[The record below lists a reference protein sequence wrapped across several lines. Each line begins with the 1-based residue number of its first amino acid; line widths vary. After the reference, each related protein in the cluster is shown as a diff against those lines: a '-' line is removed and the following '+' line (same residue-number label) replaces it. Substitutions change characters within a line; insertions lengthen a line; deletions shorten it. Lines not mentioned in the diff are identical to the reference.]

1 MSLKPDNS
9 QLSEPKIRSC
19 RALTEAQIGGNYSDD
34 AFLPTLG
41 ETIPAEA
48 VGLLKHSLAANTER
62 AYRSDLAHFRA
73 WGGTIPASA
82 STICAF
88 IGDHAG
94 TLAVSTIIR
103 RVLTI
108 SKAHDVAGLPNPCR
122 MEVVK
127 ATIRGLKRKHGTA
140 QRQAKPLVREELFLL
155 LDKLGSSVRDH
166 RDRALMLLGFAGGF
180 RRSELVSLDVGD
192 IEIERRGLVVTL
204 RRSKADQEAKG
215 RRIGVPHG
223 RTHYCPVA
231 ALETWRG
238 VGKIDAGPLFR
249 PITRHGHVSPDRLS
263 GDAVS
268 ALLRER
274 LATAGINSDGYS
286 GHSLRAGFATSAA
299 QAGVSTLKIR
309 AQTGHASDE
318 MLGRYIREGELF
330 TGNAVYALL

>member
-9 QLSEPKIRSC
+9 QLSEPKIRSF
-19 RALTEAQIGGNYSDD
+19 RAYTEPQISGNFSDD
-34 AFLPTLG
+34 AFLPMLG
-41 ETIPAEA
+41 ETISAEA
-48 VGLLKHSLAANTER
+48 VGLLKHTLAGNTER
-62 AYRSDLAHFRA
+62 AYRSDLAHFRE

-82 STICAF
+82 STVCAF

-103 RVLTI
+103 RVLTL

-122 MEVVK
+122 TEVVK

-140 QRQAKPLVREELFLL
+140 QRRAKPLLREELFFL
-155 LDKLGSSVRDH
+155 LDKMGSSIRDR
-166 RDRALMLLGFAGGF
+166 RDRALILLGFAGGF
-180 RRSELVSLDVGD
+180 RRSELVSLEVGD
-192 IEIERRGLVVTL
+192 IEAERRGLVVTL
-204 RRSKADQEAKG
+204 RRSKTDQEAEG
-215 RRIGVPHG
+215 RRVGIPYG
-223 RTHYCPVA
+223 RTCYCPVEA
-231 ALETWRG
+231 IETWLEA
-238 VGKIDAGPLFR
+238 GKIETGPLFR
-249 PITRHGHVSPDRLS
+249 PITRHGHISPTRLS

-274 LATAGINSDGYS
+274 LAAAGMNAEGYS

-318 MLGRYIREGELF
+318 MLSRYVREGELF